1 MEVMHYIAAAKA
13 EQRKLFA
20 WLVDPEKAEE
30 LFTAGKMPASSG
42 NMLIFVGGSSGG
54 EQTEKVVRQ
63 LRAQYDVPVVLFP
76 GNVSQVAAEADAL
89 LFLSLLSGRNA
100 EMLVGQQVR
109 AAEAVKKAA
118 IETIPMGY
126 ILVDGGRET
135 AVARVSGT
143 RPIAQESL
151 DEIVHTAMA
160 AEMMGKQLVYLEAG
174 SGALQPV
181 REEVIRAVRA
191 AISCPLIVGGG
202 IRSTEEMQ
210 RAYHA
215 GADIVVV
222 GNWLEEHPEELQKF
236 VEGAGGKEQRLKTL
250 NPQHTTLNAQPSSDD
265 ERYMGMALHEA
276 EKAYEAGEVPVGCV
290 VVAQGQVIG
299 RGHNLTE
306 TLQDITAH
314 AEMQALTAAAQTIGG
329 KYLQDATLYVTVEPC
344 VMCAGAIGW
353 AQVKRVVYGC
363 ADEKRGFTRLAPKA
377 LHAKA
382 TVVSGVC
389 EDECRQHMQEF
400 FKKKR

>member
-1 MEVMHYIAAAKA
+1 M
-13 EQRKLFA
+13 
-20 WLVDPEKAEE
+20 
-30 LFTAGKMPASSG
+30 
-42 NMLIFVGGSSGG
+42 
-54 EQTEKVVRQ
+54 
-63 LRAQYDVPVVLFP
+63 PVVLFP
-76 GNVSQVAAEADAL
+76 GNVSQVTAEADAL

-109 AAEAVKKAA
+109 AAEAVKQAA

-250 NPQHTTLNAQPSSDD
+250 NPQHTTLNDQPSSDD
-265 ERYMGMALHEA
+265 ERYMGMALCEA

-314 AEMQALTAAAQTIGG
+314 AEMQALTAAAQTVGG

-363 ADEKRGFTRLAPKA
+363 ADEKRGFMRLAPQA

-389 EDECRQHMQEF
+389 EDECRQLMQDF